1 MKVDKLTIGIL
12 AHVDAGKTTL
22 SESILYLTGVT
33 RTQGRVDHKN
43 AFLDH
48 DEIERNR
55 GITVFAKEARFALG
69 EKQAVLLDTPGHGDF
84 SSEAERVLM
93 ACRATRRP
101 CGAYLKPTMCRP
113 GSLSTKWTDRKQIAA
128 RCLPES
134 ERRSVQSLRPLPAAC
149 SRTSG
154 DLRSLRHERKLAVPT
169 KPCWRLFSRKNPLRP
184 RSFAR
189 QFAPG
194 SCFRFVSAPPS
205 KVRACGNF

>member
-1 MKVDKLTIGIL
+1 
-12 AHVDAGKTTL
+12 
-22 SESILYLTGVT
+22 
-33 RTQGRVDHKN
+33 
-43 AFLDH
+43 
-48 DEIERNR
+48 
-55 GITVFAKEARFALG
+55 
-69 EKQAVLLDTPGHGDF
+69 
-84 SSEAERVLM
+84 M

-113 GSLSTKWTDRKQIAA
+113 GSLSTKWTDRKRIAA

-205 KVRACGNF
+205 KVRACGNFWICWSGIRTASVRTWTRGQSRVWMTKTPQKRRLARGYLKSAVIKKATV

>member
-69 EKQAVLLDTPGHGDF
+69 KKQAVLLDTPGHGDF
-84 SSEAERVLM
+84 SSEE
-93 ACRATRRP
+93 CIE
-101 CGAYLKPTMCRP
+101 YLKQADIVVTNPP
-113 GSLSTKWTDRKQIAA
+113 FSL
-128 RCLPES
+128 
-134 ERRSVQSLRPLPAAC
+134 LREYVAQLMEY
-149 SRTSG
+149 G
-154 DLRSLRHERKLAVPT
+154 KKFLINVY
-169 KPCWRLFSRKNPLRP
+169 
-184 RSFAR
+184 
-189 QFAPG
+189 
-194 SCFRFVSAPPS
+194 
-205 KVRACGNF
+205 